1 MPFLLLNNHDCDLD
15 CKLRNKR
22 FDEKNINCLSN
33 CEVSITSY
41 SPETLHA
48 MHSKRFTICT
58 FDVTWTDQGQDYT
71 GEIKDNLILWL
82 FVEQKYIQLG
92 AKHI

>member
-33 CEVSITSY
+33 YEVSITSY

-58 FDVTWTDQGQDYT
+58 FDVTLNGPRSGLHRGD
-71 GEIKDNLILWL
+71 KR
-82 FVEQKYIQLG
+82 QLN
-92 AKHI
+92 IVIVC